1 MPSSGRTLPVHCTA
15 RLTRSRRR
23 RRVRRRVR
31 YRRSL
36 NETHQWQLDEN
47 GSNKQDALVCHG
59 AVRGACAFGCGSNE
73 ALFARILT
81 L

>member
-1 MPSSGRTLPVHCTA
+1 MPFSGRTLPVHCTA

-23 RRVRRRVR
+23 RRAR

-47 GSNKQDALVCHG
+47 GSNKQDALVCHA

-73 ALFARILT
+73 ALFAGILT